1 MSFDVD
7 NARRNMITQQVRAW
21 GVLDDQ
27 VLELLEKIPREEFVP
42 QKYRELAFADMPTP
56 IGAQQSMLPPKEEG
70 KILQA
75 LEIEPSD
82 DVLEIG
88 TGSGYFTALLASQA
102 KHVTTVDICEK
113 MQALAR
119 ANLEKQAIHNV
130 TLELGDG
137 CNGWPMCSPYDV
149 IVVTGSMPT
158 LNHELLNQL
167 KEGGRL
173 FAIVG
178 LAPAMQAVM
187 IKKVSPNEL
196 RQDILYETVA
206 PALKNAD
213 AEQIFK
219 F

>member
-88 TGSGYFTALLASQA
+88 TGSGYFTAFLASQA
-102 KHVTTVDICEK
+102 KHVTTVDIFE
-113 MQALAR
+113 
-119 ANLEKQAIHNV
+119 NYV
-130 TLELGDG
+130 
-137 CNGWPMCSPYDV
+137 
-149 IVVTGSMPT
+149 
-158 LNHELLNQL
+158 LN
-167 KEGGRL
+167 R
-173 FAIVG
+173 
-178 LAPAMQAVM
+178 
-187 IKKVSPNEL
+187 
-196 RQDILYETVA
+196 
-206 PALKNAD
+206 
-213 AEQIFK
+213 K
-219 F
+219 FQTAC